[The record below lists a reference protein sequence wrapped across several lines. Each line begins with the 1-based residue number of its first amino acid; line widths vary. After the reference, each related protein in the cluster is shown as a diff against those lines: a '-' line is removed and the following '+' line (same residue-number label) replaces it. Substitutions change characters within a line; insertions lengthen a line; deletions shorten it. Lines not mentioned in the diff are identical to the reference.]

1 MLGKIYEL
9 FTGKL
14 SLEPDIWLY
23 AMLAVVVL
31 AFVIAL
37 VIGLASGEFVK
48 TKSVMKLA
56 VARPATALAALKKL
70 PAGVKTQYKNARM
83 GNIKPS
89 VLLTKQACVDEPY
102 KRSFLSKLWRVT
114 LIATAFAAAMA
125 WCLIP
130 LSKANVTPGGDSAED
145 LAAAITA
152 AAKLQ
157 SYVYIAPLVVL
168 LVGGILTIVGGIIG
182 KASYAGAVK
191 LYGKFMPVID
201 GDQRAVE
208 AGQAYS
214 EPQKQ
219 TYDEHAYAEPQQ
231 AYAEPQQ
238 AYAEPQQ
245 AYAEPQQVYA
255 EPQQVYAEPQQ
266 AYAEPQA
273 VVTPQP
279 QESDEE
285 IRRKAREEAL
295 ARARA
300 QQAQAQAQAQATQS
314 AQPQQQAFAGNSSAD
329 EVVARINQIE
339 REGATREVMREVATQ
354 LQKERAKP
362 ENKTPERQKQLN
374 DALSKLLKAMSGAR
388 K

>member
-56 VARPATALAALKKL
+56 VSRPATALAALKKL

-89 VLLTKQACVDEPY
+89 VLLTKQVCVDEPY

-145 LAAAITA
+145 MAAAIAA

-182 KASYAGAVK
+182 KVSYAGAVK

-238 AYAEPQQ
+238 AYAEQ
-245 AYAEPQQVYA
+245 QQVYA
-255 EPQQVYAEPQQ
+255 EPQQAYAEPQQ

-300 QQAQAQAQAQATQS
+300 QQAQAQAQAQAAQS
-314 AQPQQQAFAGNSSAD
+314 AQPQQPAFAGNSSAD